1 MDKIEIKSV
10 EFKSAHHNVDFQPDI
25 DLGGYHIYPF
35 VFLDEAKDWA
45 SGALFDID
53 PNTHTAVTKVIEPG
67 IQLIE
72 HAIKGSGWFLDI
84 DPNGKLTKHY
94 LDAEKPIVLQYGTG
108 HAFCF
113 VADSKGLLIQ
123 NVTTPPFRPEMEK
136 IIPENSTELPKFFW
150 REYNQLISPLPQ
162 AASTQPIQK

>member
-1 MDKIEIKSV
+1 MDKVEIKSV
-10 EFKSAHHNVDFQPDI
+10 EFKSVHRNIDFQPDI

-53 PNTHTAVTKVIEPG
+53 PDSHTAVAKVTEPEV
-67 IQLIE
+67 QLIE
-72 HAIKGSGWFLDI
+72 HAIKGNGWFLDI
-84 DPNGKLTKHY
+84 DPKGKITKHY

-113 VADSKGLLIQ
+113 VAGNEGLLIQ
-123 NVTTPPFRPEMEK
+123 NVTTPPFNPSMEK
-136 IIPENSTELPKFFW
+136 IIEEYSPELPKAFW
-150 REYNQLISPLPQ
+150 QEYNQLILPSPLP
-162 AASTQPIQK
+162 ASLPRK